1 MFNWFSVPAIGELI
15 ENQEDIAGETHF
27 YIAWSV
33 IVLAIIHGLAAL
45 KHHFFSKDETLKQML
60 RLR

>member
-1 MFNWFSVPAIGELI
+1 MGEFFD
-15 ENQEDIAGETHF
+15 NQEDIAGEAHF

-33 IVLAIIHGLAAL
+33 IVLAIIHALAAL
-45 KHHFFSKDETLKQML
+45 KHHFISNDDTLKQML